1 MNKIISKPT
10 ALIVEDENIT
20 RMETM
25 DIFADAGFDVIEA
38 WTGDMA
44 LHLLGKL
51 PTIQLVFTDVL
62 MPGRVDGIR
71 LAQLIAERWPET
83 AVMVCSG
90 PLAFRPR
97 TLPDKARFF
106 PKPFNLN
113 EVSATALALVA

>member
-1 MNKIISKPT
+1 MDTMILKPT

-20 RMETM
+20 RMETV
-25 DIFADAGFDVIEA
+25 DIFADAGFAVIEA

-44 LHLLGKL
+44 LHLLDSL
-51 PTIQLVFTDVL
+51 PQIQLVFTDVR

-90 PLAFRPR
+90 PVGFRPR

-106 PKPFNLN
+106 AKPFSLS
-113 EVSATALALVA
+113 EVSETALALVT

>member
-1 MNKIISKPT
+1 MVLKPA

-20 RMETM
+20 RMETV

-44 LHLLGKL
+44 LRLLENL
-51 PTIQLVFTDVL
+51 PRIQLVFTDIR
-62 MPGRVDGIR
+62 MPGQVDGIH
-71 LAQLIAERWPET
+71 LAQLIVHRWPET

-90 PLAFRPR
+90 PLSFRPR

-106 PKPFNLN
+106 PKPFSLS
-113 EVSATALALVA
+113 EVSQTARAMLA